1 MNHIGF
7 AATKNTAATNNNTAT
22 QAASSLG
29 VFANNFS
36 SSSNMLGGNFNTLIL
51 GLFIQIIQSLL
62 KNMPNKPCCDQP
74 PKPTDKPLDLSDT
87 QLNKLDKL
95 PSLGKLDRGSE
106 PTITSVID
114 ADGNNKLSVG
124 DKVNLEQVTDQL
136 DANGQAIIKTSTKT
150 LTANDLSIYNSLKA
164 PNQLSDA
171 DTERVQ
177 AAINQLGAVGANGAP
192 QATGCYY
199 DNDADGKISV
209 GDQVEALLFDGG
221 GAPTPD
227 GSYRV
232 AKKTVDEAFLAL
244 YNPPT
249 TSNSLSLSAEQ
260 IANINSG
267 DSLEY
272 VNFDPTT
279 DKATD
284 VNKDGKLSA
293 GDTISGSYIH
303 NPADGIVTNWTH
315 TLTEGEASAING
327 DYGKA
332 LDPVLSRP
340 LEIQLTESLGLKT
353 PNYVK
358 AIFDKDGSG
367 DLSSGDVALVSQ
379 RHIFEAPGELA
390 PFFPSGPYI
399 SLTDEDIAK
408 LDNDQN
414 TSGSIA
420 LSADQI
426 ANINSNDT
434 FSSFSFDP
442 KTDVITDTDKD
453 GTLSAGD
460 IISGL
465 YMPNFSFDGLSGPT
479 KTWANTLTEGD
490 VNAINGD
497 NGKVLLSSK
506 LESNQEILQRIEQV
520 LGIREAG
527 VVSNEHVKAVF
538 DKNADNQLSAGD
550 IVVLTASFSQGAISG
565 EPLPVLPTQYI
576 ELTQEQVDQIKTTTV
591 GQGLI

>member
-1 MNHIGF
+1 MNNIGF

-22 QAASSLG
+22 PAASSLG
-29 VFANNFS
+29 VLANNFS
-36 SSSNMLGGNFNTLIL
+36 SSSNALSGNFNTLIL
-51 GLFIQIIQSLL
+51 GLFIQIIQTLL
-62 KNMPNKPCCDQP
+62 KNMQNKPCCDQP

-114 ADGNNKLSVG
+114 SDGNNKLSVG
-124 DKVNLEQVTDQL
+124 DKVNLEQITDFV
-136 DANGQAIIKTSTKT
+136 DADGQSVIKNRTHT
-150 LTANDLSIYNSLKA
+150 LTTNDLSIYNTLNAS
-164 PNQLSDA
+164 NELSATDI
-171 DTERVQ
+171 EQ
-177 AAINQLGAVGANGAP
+177 AQYAINQLGSTTTT
-192 QATGCYY
+192 ATGGYY
-199 DNDADGKISV
+199 DNDANGKLSL
-209 GDQVEALLFDGG
+209 GDEVEALQYNGQG
-221 GAPTPD
+221 NVPTPD
-227 GSYRV
+227 GLYEVRRI
-232 AKKTVDEAFLAL
+232 KVDPAFLGNFDKPLAL
-244 YNPPT
+244 SDVQKEKLEDALFFGIGGFVGGNAPSITSVEDSDKSGSLSVGDKINLSRWTGREDDQGNIIIEHTSSEVTKEVLDRYQNT
-249 TSNSLSLSAEQ
+249 NTSNSLSLSAE
-260 IANINSG
+260 
-267 DSLEY
+267 
-272 VNFDPTT
+272 
-279 DKATD
+279 
-284 VNKDGKLSA
+284 
-293 GDTISGSYIH
+293 
-303 NPADGIVTNWTH
+303 
-315 TLTEGEASAING
+315 
-327 DYGKA
+327 
-332 LDPVLSRP
+332 
-340 LEIQLTESLGLKT
+340 
-353 PNYVK
+353 
-358 AIFDKDGSG
+358 
-367 DLSSGDVALVSQ
+367 
-379 RHIFEAPGELA
+379 
-390 PFFPSGPYI
+390 
-399 SLTDEDIAK
+399 
-408 LDNDQN
+408 
-414 TSGSIA
+414 
-420 LSADQI
+420 QI

-442 KTDVITDTDKD
+442 KTDVITDTNQD
-453 GTLSAGD
+453 GKLSAGD

-576 ELTQEQVDQIKTTTV
+576 ELTQEQVDQIKPTTV